1 MKKEK
6 NKIRN
11 YEFELNSYVVDSL
24 LDVIREL
31 IKTNKGE

>member
-1 MKKEK
+1 MQKEK
-6 NKIRN
+6 IKIKN

>member
-6 NKIRN
+6 IKIRN

-24 LDVIREL
+24 LDVIRTCL
-31 IKTNKGE
+31 KSFRK